1 MQQDR
6 LWNEWHPVCKSEELQ
21 DDPKQVFVLGE
32 RVVIF
37 RNEKGVHAFKDLCIH
52 RGAALSL
59 GKVVDGNLVCA
70 YHAWEY
76 NSEGTCVKIPAL
88 PCERP
93 IPKKAKATVYHCQEY
108 LGLIWVNLGDEPIQ
122 LINYP
127 EYNQE
132 GYHTIICGSY
142 EVKANAPRII
152 ENFLDVSHLMFVH
165 EGMLGDTD
173 HAEIV
178 DYDVEFLD
186 GRFIT
191 SKIPVYQPNADG
203 RSKGGYTDYVYEIL
217 SPTAARFT
225 KTTEGSDEE
234 FTILT
239 MVNQEDHEQCNVYML
254 LTRNYDLDQPDEPF
268 REFQD
273 TIFYQ
278 DLDVVES
285 QKPELLPLDLQA
297 EMHLKSDA
305 LTIAYRRWLD
315 ELGIENGTMPINSDK
330 KQRARKRP
338 IQKKTAAVNHK

>member
-6 LWNEWHPVCKSEELQ
+6 LWNEWHPVCKAEELL

-59 GKVVDGNLVCA
+59 GKVKDGNLVCP

-88 PCERP
+88 PCKRP
-93 IPKKAKATVYHCQEY
+93 IPKKARATVYHCQEQY
-108 LGLIWVNLGDEPIQ
+108 GLIWVNLGDEPSPMIS
-122 LINYP
+122 YP
-127 EYNQE
+127 EYHTE
-132 GYHTIICGSY
+132 GYRTAICGPY

-165 EGMLGDTD
+165 EGMLGVED
-173 HAEIV
+173 HAEV
-178 DYDVEFLD
+178 MDYDVEFID
-186 GRFIT
+186 NRFIT
-191 SKIPVYQPNADG
+191 SKIPVYQPNPDG
-203 RSKGGYTDYVYEIL
+203 RSKGGYADYIYEIL
-217 SPTAARFT
+217 NPTTARFT

-234 FTILT
+234 FTILLV
-239 MVNQEDHEQCNVYML
+239 VNQEDKEQAKAFML
-254 LTRNYDLDQPDEPF
+254 LTRNYDLDKSDDAF
-268 REFQD
+268 IEFQD
-273 TIFYQ
+273 IIFNQ
-278 DLDVVES
+278 DLDIVES

-305 LTIAYRRWLD
+305 LTIAYRRWLN
-315 ELGIENGTMPINSDK
+315 ELGVENGVITLSDEK
-330 KQRARKRP
+330 RSKRKSSLV
-338 IQKKTAAVNHK
+338 K

>member
-6 LWNEWHPVCKSEELQ
+6 LWNEWHPVCKAEELG
-21 DDPKQVFVLGE
+21 DDPKQVQVLGE

-59 GKVVDGNLVCA
+59 GKVVDGKLVCA

-76 NSEGTCVKIPAL
+76 DEQGACTKIPAL
-88 PCERP
+88 PCDRP
-93 IPKKAKATVYHCQEY
+93 IPKKARAVVYHCEEY
-108 LGLIWVNLGDEPIQ
+108 LGLIWVCLGDEPEE
-122 LINYP
+122 LIKYP
-127 EYNQE
+127 EGETE
-132 GYHTIICGSY
+132 GYRTIVCGPY

-152 ENFLDVSHLMFVH
+152 ENFIDVAHLMFVH
-165 EGMLGDTD
+165 EGMLGDAD
-173 HAEIV
+173 HAEVV
-178 DYDVEFLD
+178 DYQVDFVD
-186 GRFIT
+186 GRLIT

-203 RSKGGYTDYVYEIL
+203 RSKGGYTDYVYEVL
-217 SPTAARFT
+217 CPTVARFT

-239 MVNQEDHEQCNVYML
+239 AVNQEDHEQSRVFML
-254 LTRNYDLDQPDEPF
+254 LTRNYELDQPDEPY

-305 LTIAYRRWLD
+305 LTIAYRRWLS
-315 ELGIENGTMPINSDK
+315 ELGIETGTIPLDEE
-330 KQRARKRP
+330 KQNRLKNKASVK
-338 IQKKTAAVNHK
+338 

>member
-1 MQQDR
+1 MHQDK
-6 LWNEWHPVCKSEELQ
+6 LWNEWHPVCNAEELK

-37 RNEKGVHAFKDLCIH
+37 RNDKGVHAFKDLCIH

-59 GKVVDGNLVCA
+59 GKVKDGNLVCA

-76 NSEGTCVKIPAL
+76 NSEGTCEKIPAL

-93 IPKKAKATVYHCQEY
+93 IPKKARATVYHCEEY
-108 LGLIWVNLGDEPIQ
+108 LGLIWVNLGDEPAP
-122 LINYP
+122 LIPYP
-127 EYNQE
+127 EHDKE
-132 GYHTIICGSY
+132 GYRTIICGPY

-165 EGMLGDTD
+165 EGMLGDAN
-173 HAEIV
+173 HVEIV
-178 DYDVEFLD
+178 DYDVEFID
-186 GRFIT
+186 GRLIT
-191 SKIPVYQPNADG
+191 SKIPVFQPNADG
-203 RSKGGYTDYVYEIL
+203 RSKGGYTDYVYEVL
-217 SPTAARFT
+217 NPTTARFT
-225 KTTEGSDEE
+225 KTSEGSDEE

-239 MVNQEDHEQCNVYML
+239 AVNQEDDEQCKVFML

-273 TIFYQ
+273 VIFYQ

-285 QKPELLPLDLQA
+285 QKPELLPLDLQM

-315 ELGIENGTMPINSDK
+315 ELGIENGTMPVGDEKRNQIRKLKSK
-330 KQRARKRP
+330 ESAR
-338 IQKKTAAVNHK
+338 V

>member
-6 LWNEWHPVCKSEELQ
+6 LWNEWHPVCKANELL

-32 RVVIF
+32 RVVLF
-37 RNEKGVHAFKDLCIH
+37 RNDKGAHAFKDLCIH

-59 GKVVDGNLVCA
+59 GKVKNGNLVCA

-76 NSEGTCVKIPAL
+76 DSEGTCVKIPAL

-93 IPKKAKATVYHCQEY
+93 IPKKALATVYHCEEY
-108 LGLIWVNLGDEPIQ
+108 LGLIWVNLGEDPAPLIKYDE
-122 LINYP
+122 YD
-127 EYNQE
+127 QE
-132 GYHTIICGSY
+132 GYRTAICGPY

-165 EGMLGDTD
+165 EGMLGDED

-178 DYDVEFLD
+178 DYDVKFID
-186 GRFIT
+186 NRFIT

-203 RSKGGYTDYVYEIL
+203 RSKGGYSDYVYEIL
-217 SPTAARFT
+217 NPTTALFT

-234 FTILT
+234 FTILVT
-239 MVNQEDHEQCNVYML
+239 VNQEDHEQTKVFML
-254 LTRNYDLDQPDEPF
+254 LTRNYELDQPDDAYI
-268 REFQD
+268 EFQD

-278 DLDVVES
+278 DLDIVES

-315 ELGIENGTMPINSDK
+315 ELGVENGTQAISEEKRNRRK
-330 KQRARKRP
+330 KVVQ
-338 IQKKTAAVNHK
+338 

>member
-6 LWNEWHPVCKSEELQ
+6 LWNEWHPVSKADELLE
-21 DDPKQVFVLGE
+21 DPKQVFVLGE

-59 GKVVDGNLVCA
+59 GKVKNGKLVCA

-76 NSEGTCVKIPAL
+76 DSDGTCVKIPAL
-88 PCERP
+88 PCDRP
-93 IPKKAKATVYHCQEY
+93 IPRKARATVYHCEEY
-108 LGLIWVNLGDEPIQ
+108 LGLIWVCLGDEPAP
-122 LINYP
+122 LVRYP
-127 EYNQE
+127 EANMERYR
-132 GYHTIICGSY
+132 TAICGPY
-142 EVKANAPRII
+142 DVKANAPRII

-165 EGMLGDTD
+165 EGLLGDED
-173 HAEIV
+173 HAEVV
-178 DYDVEFLD
+178 DYDVKFID
-186 GRFIT
+186 NRFVT

-203 RSKGGYTDYVYEIL
+203 RSKGGYSDYVYEIL
-217 SPTAARFT
+217 NPTTARFT

-234 FTILT
+234 FTILVA
-239 MVNQEDHEQCNVYML
+239 VNQEDNEQTKVFML
-254 LTRNYDLDQPDEPF
+254 LTRNYDLDQPDDPF
-268 REFQD
+268 IEFQD

-315 ELGIENGTMPINSDK
+315 ELGVENGTIGVIEGKRNKRK
-330 KQRARKRP
+330 KHVTQ
-338 IQKKTAAVNHK
+338 

>member
-1 MQQDR
+1 MQQDK
-6 LWNEWHPVCKSEELQ
+6 LWNEWHPVCKIEELEN
-21 DDPKQVFVLGE
+21 DPKQVFVLGE

-37 RNEKGVHAFKDLCIH
+37 RNEKGVHAFKDLCVH

-59 GKVVDGNLVCA
+59 GKVKDGNLVCA

-93 IPKKAKATVYHCQEY
+93 IPKKARATVYRCAEY
-108 LGLIWVNLGDEPIQ
+108 LGLIWVNLGDEPAP
-122 LINYP
+122 LIKYP
-127 EYNQE
+127 EFEQE
-132 GYHTIICGSY
+132 GFRTIICGSY

-152 ENFLDVSHLMFVH
+152 ENFIDVSHLMFVH
-165 EGMLGDTD
+165 EGMLGDED

-178 DYDVEFLD
+178 NYDVGFFD
-186 GRFIT
+186 GRLVT

-203 RSKGGYTDYVYEIL
+203 RSKGGYTDYVYEVL
-217 SPTAARFT
+217 NPTAARFS

-239 MVNQEDHEQCNVYML
+239 AVNQEDHEQCRVFML
-254 LTRNYDLDQPDEPF
+254 LTRNYDLESPDEQF

-278 DLDVVES
+278 DLNIVVS

-305 LTIAYRRWLD
+305 LTIAYRRWLND
-315 ELGIENGTMPINSDK
+315 LGIENGTMPIDHE
-330 KQRARKRP
+330 KRNRL
-338 IQKKTAAVNHK
+338 KNHPAKV

>member
-1 MQQDR
+1 MQRDK
-6 LWNEWHPVCKSEELQ
+6 LWNDWHPVCKAEELV

-70 YHAWEY
+70 YHAWEF

-88 PCERP
+88 PCGRP
-93 IPKKAKATVYHCQEY
+93 IPKKARATVYHCEEY
-108 LGLIWVNLGDEPIQ
+108 LGLIWVNLGDEPAP
-122 LINYP
+122 LIKYP
-127 EYNQE
+127 EYDME
-132 GYHTIICGSY
+132 DHRTIICGAY

-165 EGMLGDTD
+165 EGMLGDAD
-173 HAEIV
+173 HAEV
-178 DYDVEFLD
+178 VNYDVNFVD

-191 SKIPVYQPNADG
+191 SKIPVFQPNADG
-203 RSKGGYTDYVYEIL
+203 RSKGGYSNYVYEIL
-217 SPTAARFT
+217 SPTIARFT
-225 KTTEGSDEE
+225 KTTDGSDEE
-234 FTILT
+234 FTILVA
-239 MVNQEDHEQCNVYML
+239 VNQEDQERCKVFML

-273 TIFYQ
+273 IIFYQ

-315 ELGIENGTMPINSDK
+315 ELGIENGTIPIEDEK
-330 KQRARKRP
+330 RKNKRG
-338 IQKKTAAVNHK
+338 TEAYRTV